1 MVLSFPDSSHC
12 GECSDLGKVVELG
25 GGIVGK
31 NSVVILALGN
41 LAVMQGLKL
50 DQMSLLVAGLI
61 AIAFLFLT
69 LDYQIAVGIVLALAS
84 MKPQLVVLLL
94 VWLGIWMLGG
104 ARKRYRWAWSFLWG
118 RA

>member
-25 GGIVGK
+25 EALSAKIV
-31 NSVVILALGN
+31 VVILALGN

-61 AIAFLFLT
+61 AIAFLF
-69 LDYQIAVGIVLALAS
+69 
-84 MKPQLVVLLL
+84 
-94 VWLGIWMLGG
+94 
-104 ARKRYRWAWSFLWG
+104 
-118 RA
+118 